1 MEIVIPKKFEILV
14 KPNYTEEERRR
25 LFPPEKK
32 VEVRRRLL
40 KGEEIDDSDI
50 GLKTIIL
57 KGGRIS
63 GKTQTDDYATIPLFF
78 GDKGDIWYCRSEENT
93 LRRSVVASLEQT
105 IHNCGFTLSNRR
117 DTDFKVSYSP
127 FEITCNHTGNKCQF
141 FAINKDINRTKA
153 MIPPSGRLKKIV
165 LEEANEPD
173 GPDYIKAL
181 RSTYLR
187 FCDEMTKAVYR
198 YNPPPGLNNWA
209 NIYYPSL
216 AQSGATIIH
225 STWEDIAELL
235 EPVVIADILKMKRD
249 DPVHYAYW
257 YGGEAIALQGLVI
270 WAFERSKHLISLAT
284 LFRRRQANI
293 YYQPIQM
300 FYGVDSGIK
309 RDATAVSAWALYPDG
324 EMIKLGTWY
333 VDIKEMLRKTH
344 RRGYANSDQ
353 AKDMALWHKEF
364 KSDMAKVG
372 IQIPDPT
379 RERWCFDGAAIT
391 QDLMFEFTKHTGF
404 DGSAVTN
411 KDVERD
417 VERLNNSYLS
427 GALNILDVPS
437 NAISI
442 KEMESFVRDE
452 EGEIPDGQSDHTI
465 DADKYALYDYYYN
478 FMR

>member
-1 MEIVIPKKFEILV
+1 MEIVIPEKFKVLV
-14 KPNYTEEERRR
+14 QPNYTEEERAR

-32 VEVRRRLL
+32 DEIRRRLL
-40 KGEEIDDSDI
+40 RGEEVDDSEI
-50 GLKTIIL
+50 GLKTIVL

-78 GDKGDIWYCRSEENT
+78 GEKGDIWYCRSEENT

-105 IHNCGFTLSNRR
+105 IRACGFTISNGKH
-117 DTDFKVSYSP
+117 TDFKISYSP

-153 MIPPSGRLKKIV
+153 MIPPSGKLKKVV

-187 FCDEMTKAVYR
+187 FCDEMTKIVYR
-198 YNPPPGLNNWA
+198 YNPPPGLNHWA
-209 NIYYPSL
+209 NIYYPGL
-216 AQSGATIIH
+216 ARSGALIIH

-235 EPVVIADILKMKRD
+235 EPVVISDILKMKRD
-249 DPVHYAYW
+249 DPVHYDYW
-257 YGGEAIALQGLVI
+257 YGGEAIALQGLVV
-270 WAFERSKHLISLAT
+270 WAFERKKHMLSLT
-284 LFRRRQANI
+284 DLLQHIRRDI
-293 YYQPIQM
+293 WYQPIQM

-309 RDATAVSAWALYPDG
+309 KDATAVSAWGLYPDG
-324 EMIKLGTWY
+324 VMIKLGTWY
-333 VDIKEMLRKTH
+333 VDIKDMLRRTH

-353 AKDMALWHKEF
+353 ARDMAAWHSQF
-364 KSDMAKVG
+364 KAEMHKFN
-372 IQIPDPT
+372 IRIPDQS
-379 RERWCFDGAAIT
+379 RERWCFDGASIT
-391 QDLMFEFTKHTGF
+391 QDLMFEFEKATGIEGF
-404 DGSAVTN
+404 PITN

-417 VERLNNSYLS
+417 FERLNNSYLS
-427 GALNILDVPS
+427 GKLRILDVPD
-437 NAISI
+437 NKISVQ
-442 KEMESFVRDE
+442 EMESFVRDE
-452 EGEIPDGQSDHTI
+452 EGEIPEGQSDHTI